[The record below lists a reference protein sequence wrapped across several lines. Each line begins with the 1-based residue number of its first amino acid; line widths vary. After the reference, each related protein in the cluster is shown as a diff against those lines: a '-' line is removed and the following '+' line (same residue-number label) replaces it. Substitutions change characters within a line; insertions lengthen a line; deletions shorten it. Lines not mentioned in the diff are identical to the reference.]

1 MQQRRLLT
9 LVASAAV
16 MFIVWSF
23 FHQSE
28 DDVIQRQHVSGR
40 ISEIHEKQ
48 SPVGNKPTAN
58 RESTMAIAVVDIEGP
73 TTSEDGHARILIR
86 RGQFEVGEEVPLIFK
101 RYKDGSRKVVLAP
114 AQKQDSA
121 QPVKK

>member
-1 MQQRRLLT
+1 MQQRRLLI
-9 LVASAAV
+9 LVATAAV
-16 MFIVWSF
+16 MFMVWSF

-28 DDVIQRQHVSGR
+28 DDVIQRQHISGR
-40 ISEIHEKQ
+40 ISEIQEKK

-86 RGQFEVGEEVPLIFK
+86 RGQFEVGDEVPLILK

-114 AQKQDSA
+114 AEEQDS
-121 QPVKK
+121 PEPLKK